1 MLRTL
6 TICFYWVNV
15 LGDSL
20 VEIIGDGDMILID
33 RGQRDIIS
41 GKIYLIGINDEVLI
55 KRLEMRP
62 GGNVLIKSYDPFEA
76 GLDDIRILGRVI
88 WTAREL

>member
-6 TICFYWVNV
+6 TICFHWVNV

-62 GGNVLIKSYDPFEA
+62 GGNVLIKELRSVRGRP
-76 GLDDIRILGRVI
+76 GRHPHPWPRHLDS
-88 WTAREL
+88 